1 MNARTFAAHG
11 HRSIRLGTGMPLLDA
26 HADFQRARRAHI
38 ATRAVRWLP
47 LRRTRPSNPRA
58 LNGVHALAWTTSA
71 LRVIPLDAIVGTV
84 EATTDFDAEFRP
96 TTNRISARWLRV
108 ALAHRRGHLLPPIT
122 AIEGPDGYYVTDGRH
137 RVSVARA
144 LGQTDI
150 EAWVSPVRTT

>member
-1 MNARTFAAHG
+1 
-11 HRSIRLGTGMPLLDA
+11 MPLLDA
-26 HADFQRARRAHI
+26 HADFQRARRGHI

-47 LRRTRPSNPRA
+47 PRRTRRSNPRA
-58 LNGVHALAWTTSA
+58 LNGVHALAWSPSV

-84 EATTDFDAEFRP
+84 EATTDFDAAFRP
-96 TTNRISARWLRV
+96 ATNRICTRWLRV
-108 ALAHRRGHLLPPIT
+108 ALAHHRGHSLPPIT

-150 EAWVSPVRTT
+150 EAWVSPARTTTTST